1 MRLTPSPG
9 LTRNLIL
16 DRLRVASQI
25 ADDPA
30 FRRYVHPPGGEVV
43 PAAVLVPLVNQPQGI
58 TVLLTQRTGHLHD
71 HAGQISF
78 PGGRVDETDADR
90 VATALREAA
99 EEIGIAP
106 SAVEI
111 IGALPEWD
119 IPTGFR
125 VTPVVGWIEP
135 PLELSPDSF
144 EVAEVFEVP
153 LAFFLDPANHTRH
166 CDEINGRARNYY
178 AMPYQGRNI
187 WGATAGMLHTLYRVL
202 REGG

>member
-1 MRLTPSPG
+1 MPVKPPPP
-9 LTRNLIL
+9 LTRDWIL
-16 DRLRVASQI
+16 DRLRRAGAI
-25 ADDPA
+25 ADDPE
-30 FRRYVHPPGGEVV
+30 FQRYMHLPGVQVV
-43 PAAVLVPLVNQPQGI
+43 PAAVLVPLINQPQGV
-58 TVLLTQRTGHLHD
+58 TVLLTRRTGHLHD

-78 PGGRVDETDADR
+78 PGGRVDETDVDR

-153 LAFFLDPANHTRH
+153 LAFFLDPANHERH
-166 CDEINGRARNYY
+166 SDEINGRRRHYY
-178 AMPYQGRNI
+178 AMPYEGRNI

-202 REGG
+202 HPEG

>member
-1 MRLTPSPG
+1 MVTPFPA
-9 LTRNLIL
+9 LTRDLIF
-16 DRLRVASQI
+16 DRLRLAPHV

-30 FRRYVHPPGGEVV
+30 FQRYVHPPGGQVV
-43 PAAVLVPLVNQPQGI
+43 PAAVLVPLVNQPEGI

-78 PGGRVDETDADR
+78 PGGRVDEGDADR
-90 VATALREAA
+90 TATALREAA
-99 EEIGIAP
+99 EEIGIP
-106 SAVEI
+106 RSAVEI
-111 IGALPEWD
+111 IGTLPEWD

-135 PLELSPDSF
+135 PLALSPDTF

-153 LAFFLDPANHTRH
+153 LDFFLDPANHTRH
-166 CDEINGRARNYY
+166 CDEISGRKRNYS

-202 REGG
+202 CEEE